1 MNFHPS
7 SHSLTSGSI
16 IGDSFIFSLTLLNRT
31 HTKYAVILIIL
42 LLDRMIINRSD

>member
-16 IGDSFIFSLTLLNRT
+16 TGSMLRFAFPLMLGNLYKCD
-31 HTKYAVILIIL
+31 YLII
-42 LLDRMIINRSD
+42 